1 MHRGYE
7 AHFCFSSFSNVP
19 YISGDIPSFYL
30 AYLENYSGKYLTQ
43 RQLCDG
49 VERYK
54 KKCILLLII
63 LLDVQRVVQSF
74 PKMYLF
80 L

>member
-30 AYLENYSGKYLTQ
+30 AYLKNYSGKYLTQ
-43 RQLCDG
+43 RQLRDG

-63 LLDVQRVVQSF
+63 LLDVQRVAQSF